1 MRKLDVFNN
10 IMGAASA
17 VSFCAATVFGSC
29 ISVQLLCLTCTA
41 AAIIG
46 VTAKLA
52 IESKKNKTTQEIKI

>member
-29 ISVQLLCLTCTA
+29 ISIQFLCLTCTA

-46 VTAKLA
+46 VTAKIALEA
-52 IESKKNKTTQEIKI
+52 KNKKTTQDIKI